1 MSFNTD
7 KLIVFSAPSGSGKT
21 TIVRHLLEQTDLPLA
36 FSISATTRAPR
47 GAEKEGVDYYFLS
60 PEAFKSKIEKGEFLE
75 YEEVYPG
82 LFYGTLA
89 SEVKRLWNENKAVL
103 FDIDVMGGISIKKSF
118 PDETLTVFVQ
128 PPSIETLEERLRSR
142 NTDTEETLQIR
153 LSKAQLELDQAQAFD
168 EIVINDDL
176 STALSQTEELVR
188 SFLAKLVRKRK

>member
-21 TIVRHLLEQTDLPLA
+21 TIVRHLLEQTDLSLA

-47 GAEKEGVDYYFLS
+47 GAEKEGEDYYFLS
-60 PEAFKSKIEKGEFLE
+60 QEAFKNKIEKGEFLE

-118 PDETLTVFVQ
+118 PAETLTVFVQ
-128 PPSIETLEERLRSR
+128 PPSIKTLEERLRSR
-142 NTDTEETLQIR
+142 NTDSEETLKIR
-153 LSKAQLELDQAQAFD
+153 LSKAQQELDQAQSFD
-168 EIVINDDL
+168 EIVINDNL

-188 SFLAKLVRKRK
+188 SFLSK

>member
-47 GAEKEGVDYYFLS
+47 GTEKDGEDYYFLS

-75 YEEVYPG
+75 YEEVYPE

-89 SEVKRLWNENKAVL
+89 SEVKRLWNEKKAVL
-103 FDIDVMGGISIKKSF
+103 FDIDVMGGMSIKKSF
-118 PDETLTVFVQ
+118 PAETLTVFIQ
-128 PPSIETLEERLRSR
+128 PPSIKTLEKRLRSR

-153 LSKAQLELDQAQAFD
+153 LSKAQQELDQAQTFD

-176 STALSQTEELVR
+176 ATALSQTEELVR
-188 SFLAKLVRKRK
+188 SFLAK

>member
-1 MSFNTD
+1 MSFNTN

-47 GAEKEGVDYYFLS
+47 GAEKEGEDYYFLS
-60 PEAFKSKIEKGEFLE
+60 PEVFKSKIEKDEFLE

-118 PDETLTVFVQ
+118 PTGTLTVFVQ
-128 PPSIETLEERLRSR
+128 PPSIKTLEKRLRSR

-153 LSKAQLELDQAQAFD
+153 LSKAQQELDQAQAFD

-188 SFLAKLVRKRK
+188 SFLSK

>member
-153 LSKAQLELDQAQAFD
+153 LSKAQQELDKAQAFD

-176 STALSQTEELVR
+176 STALTQTEELVR
-188 SFLAKLVRKRK
+188 SFLSK

>member
-47 GAEKEGVDYYFLS
+47 GTEKDGADYYFLS

-89 SEVKRLWNENKAVL
+89 SEVKRLWNEKKAVL
-103 FDIDVMGGISIKKSF
+103 FDIDVMGGMSIKKSF
-118 PDETLTVFVQ
+118 PAETLTVFIQ
-128 PPSIETLEERLRSR
+128 PPSIKTLEKRLRSR

-153 LSKAQLELDQAQAFD
+153 LSKAQQELDQAQTFD

-176 STALSQTEELVR
+176 ATALSQTKELVR
-188 SFLAKLVRKRK
+188 SFLAK

>member
-47 GAEKEGVDYYFLS
+47 GAEKEGEDYYFLS

-153 LSKAQLELDQAQAFD
+153 LSKAQQELDQAQAFD

-176 STALSQTEELVR
+176 STALTQTEELVR
-188 SFLAKLVRKRK
+188 SFLSK

>member
-89 SEVKRLWNENKAVL
+89 SEVNRLWNENKTVL

-153 LSKAQLELDQAQAFD
+153 LSKAQQELDKAQAFD

-176 STALSQTEELVR
+176 STALTQTEELVR
-188 SFLAKLVRKRK
+188 SFLSK

>member
-47 GAEKEGVDYYFLS
+47 GTEKDGEDYYFLS

-89 SEVKRLWNENKAVL
+89 SEVKRLWNEKKAVL
-103 FDIDVMGGISIKKSF
+103 FDIDVMGGMSIKKSF
-118 PDETLTVFVQ
+118 PAETLTVFVQ
-128 PPSIETLEERLRSR
+128 PPSIKTLEKRLRSR

-153 LSKAQLELDQAQAFD
+153 LSKAQQELEQAQAFD

-176 STALSQTEELVR
+176 ATALSRTEEIVR
-188 SFLAKLVRKRK
+188 SFLAK

>member
-47 GAEKEGVDYYFLS
+47 GTEKEGEDYYFLS

-82 LFYGTLA
+82 LLYGTLA

-118 PDETLTVFVQ
+118 PNETLTVFVQ
-128 PPSIETLEERLRSR
+128 PPSIKTLEERLRSR

-153 LSKAQLELDQAQAFD
+153 LSKAQQELDKAQAFD

-176 STALSQTEELVR
+176 STALTQTEELVR
-188 SFLAKLVRKRK
+188 SFLSK

>member
-47 GAEKEGVDYYFLS
+47 GTEKDGEDYYFLS

-89 SEVKRLWNENKAVL
+89 SEVKRLWNEKKAVL
-103 FDIDVMGGISIKKSF
+103 FDIDVMGGMSIKKSF
-118 PDETLTVFVQ
+118 PAETLTVFVQ
-128 PPSIETLEERLRSR
+128 PPSIKTLEKRLRSR

-153 LSKAQLELDQAQAFD
+153 LSKAQQELDQAQAFD

-176 STALSQTEELVR
+176 ATALSQTEELVR
-188 SFLAKLVRKRK
+188 SFLAK

>member
-47 GAEKEGVDYYFLS
+47 GTEKDGEDYYFLS

-89 SEVKRLWNENKAVL
+89 SEVKRLWNEKKAVL
-103 FDIDVMGGISIKKSF
+103 FDIDVMGGMSIKKSF
-118 PDETLTVFVQ
+118 PAETLTVFVQ
-128 PPSIETLEERLRSR
+128 PPSIKTLEKRLRSR

-153 LSKAQLELDQAQAFD
+153 LSKAQQELDQAQAFD

-176 STALSQTEELVR
+176 ATALSHTEELVR
-188 SFLAKLVRKRK
+188 SFLAK

>member
-1 MSFNTD
+1 MSFNTN

-47 GAEKEGVDYYFLS
+47 GAEKEGEDYYFLS

-118 PDETLTVFVQ
+118 PAETLTVFVQ
-128 PPSIETLEERLRSR
+128 PPSIKTLEKRLRSR

-153 LSKAQLELDQAQAFD
+153 LSKAQQELDQAQAFD

-188 SFLAKLVRKRK
+188 SFLSK

>member
-47 GAEKEGVDYYFLS
+47 GTEKDGEDYYFLS

-89 SEVKRLWNENKAVL
+89 SEVKRLWNEKKAVL
-103 FDIDVMGGISIKKSF
+103 FDIDVMGGMSITKSF
-118 PDETLTVFVQ
+118 PAETLTVFIQ
-128 PPSIETLEERLRSR
+128 PPSIKTLEKRLRSR

-153 LSKAQLELDQAQAFD
+153 LSKAQQELDQAQTFD

-176 STALSQTEELVR
+176 ATALSQTKELVR
-188 SFLAKLVRKRK
+188 SFLAK

>member
-60 PEAFKSKIEKGEFLE
+60 PEAFKRKIEKGEFLE

-128 PPSIETLEERLRSR
+128 PPSIETLKERLRSR

-153 LSKAQLELDQAQAFD
+153 LSKAQQELDKAQAFD

-176 STALSQTEELVR
+176 STALTQTEELVR
-188 SFLAKLVRKRK
+188 SFLSK

>member
-47 GAEKEGVDYYFLS
+47 GEEKEGEDYYFLS
-60 PEAFKSKIEKGEFLE
+60 QEAFKTKIEKGEFLE

-118 PDETLTVFVQ
+118 PKETLTVFVQ
-128 PPSIETLEERLRSR
+128 PPSIRVLEERLRSR

-153 LSKAQLELDQAQAFD
+153 LSKAQQELDQAQAFD
-168 EIVINDDL
+168 EIVVNDNL
-176 STALSQTEELVR
+176 STALTHAEKLVR
-188 SFLAKLVRKRK
+188 SFLLK

>member
-47 GAEKEGVDYYFLS
+47 GAEKEGEDYYFLS

-118 PDETLTVFVQ
+118 PNETLTVFVQ

-153 LSKAQLELDQAQAFD
+153 LSKAQQELDQAEAFD

-176 STALSQTEELVR
+176 STALLQTEKLVR
-188 SFLAKLVRKRK
+188 SFLAKWVRKRK

>member
-47 GAEKEGVDYYFLS
+47 GTEKDGEDYYFLS

-75 YEEVYPG
+75 YEEVYPE

-89 SEVKRLWNENKAVL
+89 SEVKRLWNEKKAVL
-103 FDIDVMGGISIKKSF
+103 FDIDVMGGMSIKKSF
-118 PDETLTVFVQ
+118 PAETLTIFVQ
-128 PPSIETLEERLRSR
+128 PPSIKTLEKRLRSR

-153 LSKAQLELDQAQAFD
+153 LSKAQQELDQAQTFD

-176 STALSQTEELVR
+176 ATALSQTEELVR
-188 SFLAKLVRKRK
+188 SFLAK

>member
-47 GAEKEGVDYYFLS
+47 GTEKDGEDYYFLS

-89 SEVKRLWNENKAVL
+89 SEVKRLWNEKKAVL
-103 FDIDVMGGISIKKSF
+103 FDIDVMGGMSIKKSF
-118 PDETLTVFVQ
+118 PAETLTVFVQ
-128 PPSIETLEERLRSR
+128 PPSIKTLEKRLRSR

-153 LSKAQLELDQAQAFD
+153 LSKAQQELEQAQAFD

-176 STALSQTEELVR
+176 ATALSQTEEIVR
-188 SFLAKLVRKRK
+188 SFLAK

>member
-47 GAEKEGVDYYFLS
+47 GTEKDGEDYYFLS

-89 SEVKRLWNENKAVL
+89 SEVKRLWNEKKAVL
-103 FDIDVMGGISIKKSF
+103 FDIDVMGGMSIKKSF
-118 PDETLTVFVQ
+118 PAETLTVFIQ
-128 PPSIETLEERLRSR
+128 PPSIKTLEKRLRSR

-153 LSKAQLELDQAQAFD
+153 LSKAQQELDQAQTFD

-176 STALSQTEELVR
+176 ATALSQTKELVR
-188 SFLAKLVRKRK
+188 SFLAK

>member
-47 GAEKEGVDYYFLS
+47 GVEKEGEDYYFLS
-60 PEAFKSKIEKGEFLE
+60 PEAFKNKIEKGEFLE

-153 LSKAQLELDQAQAFD
+153 LSKAQQELDQAQAFD

-176 STALSQTEELVR
+176 STALTQTEELVR
-188 SFLAKLVRKRK
+188 SFLSK

>member
-1 MSFNTD
+1 MSFNTN

-128 PPSIETLEERLRSR
+128 PPSIETLKERLRSR

-153 LSKAQLELDQAQAFD
+153 LSKAQQELDQAQAFD

-188 SFLAKLVRKRK
+188 SFLSK

>member
-36 FSISATTRAPR
+36 FTISATTRAPR
-47 GAEKEGVDYYFLS
+47 GTEKDGEDYYFLS

-89 SEVKRLWNENKAVL
+89 SEVKRLWNEKKAVL
-103 FDIDVMGGISIKKSF
+103 FDIDVMGGMSIKKSF
-118 PDETLTVFVQ
+118 PAETLTVFVQ
-128 PPSIETLEERLRSR
+128 PPSIKTLEKRLRSR

-153 LSKAQLELDQAQAFD
+153 LSKAQQELDQAQAFD

-176 STALSQTEELVR
+176 ATALSHTEELVR
-188 SFLAKLVRKRK
+188 SFLAK

>member
-1 MSFNTD
+1 MSFNTN

-47 GAEKEGVDYYFLS
+47 GAEKEGEDYYFLS

-153 LSKAQLELDQAQAFD
+153 LSKAQQELDQAQAFD

-188 SFLAKLVRKRK
+188 SFLSK

>member
-47 GAEKEGVDYYFLS
+47 GVEKEGEDYYFLS

-128 PPSIETLEERLRSR
+128 PPSIETLKERLRSR

-153 LSKAQLELDQAQAFD
+153 LSKAQQELDQAQAFD

-176 STALSQTEELVR
+176 STALTQTEELVR
-188 SFLAKLVRKRK
+188 SFLSK